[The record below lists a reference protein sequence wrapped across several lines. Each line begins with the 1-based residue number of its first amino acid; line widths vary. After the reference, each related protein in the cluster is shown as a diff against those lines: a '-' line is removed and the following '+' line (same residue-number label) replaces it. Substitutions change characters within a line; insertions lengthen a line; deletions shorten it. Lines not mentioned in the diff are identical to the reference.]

1 MVATVA
7 DVRRRELPALDD
19 AFAKDVGAESMTD
32 VRTRLEE
39 RLRTEAEMRARES
52 YEEQVIAAVVDQ
64 SSVDLPQS
72 MVDHEVD
79 HLLSDLAESLQ
90 RRGFTLE
97 TYLQQSGKDAAGLR
111 EEWRPRAERRLKVRL
126 ALDEIAR
133 REGLVPT
140 QEEIAAEEEK
150 VAQELK
156 QDLAR
161 VREWL
166 ANEGRREGMIAIL
179 RRRKTI
185 AALVERARAPVGG

>member
-1 MVATVA
+1 
-7 DVRRRELPALDD
+7 LDD
-19 AFAKDVGAESMTD
+19 AFAKDVGAESAAD
-32 VRTRLEE
+32 LRTRLEE

-52 YEEQVIAAVVDQ
+52 YEEQAMAAVVDQ

-72 MVDHEVD
+72 MIYHEVD
-79 HLLSDLAESLQ
+79 HLLGDLAESLQ

-126 ALDEIAR
+126 VLDEIAR

-150 VAQELK
+150 VAEELK
-156 QDLAR
+156 QDLGR
-161 VREWL
+161 VREWM
-166 ANEGRREGMIAIL
+166 ANEGRREGMIVIL

-185 AALVERARAPVGG
+185 AALVERARGPVGG